1 MKILLLEPFFS
12 GSHKQ
17 WAESFATK
25 SRHDVEIMS
34 LEGRHWKWRMEGA
47 AVSFAKRVEE
57 IEVKPD
63 LILATDML
71 DVAAFAGLARKFLKD
86 IPIGVYFHENQLT
99 YPWSPT
105 DQDTVLKRD
114 LHYGFKN
121 YTTAIAADF
130 VLFNSEYH
138 KTSFL
143 GALPKFLK
151 TFPDHKEL
159 ENIKSIQEKSSVL
172 HLGLDLQKFKQFDFS
187 EEPNDRWAKILWNH
201 RWEYD
206 KNPEDFFDALKEI
219 KERGIKFNLIV
230 LGESY
235 SKAPEIFKTAH
246 SHFEEEIIHWGY
258 TEDFKEYARLLH
270 LADILPMTSNQDFFG
285 ISLIEALACNVK
297 PLLPKRLAYPEHF
310 PKEYSATFFYEDQK
324 DLVNRLQ
331 RLIFNVG
338 VIRKQEVDRY
348 AMVYDWSNMIEKYD
362 DLLEKIMLQ

>member
-17 WAESFATK
+17 WAEGFAEK
-25 SRHDVEIMS
+25 SQHDVQIMS

-47 AVSFAKRVEE
+47 AYSFAKQMERVE
-57 IEVKPD
+57 VLPD

-71 DVAAFAGLARKFLKD
+71 DVAAFAGLARKSIKQT
-86 IPIGVYFHENQLT
+86 PIAVYFHENQLT

-105 DQDTVLKRD
+105 DQDTILKRD

-121 YTTAIAADF
+121 YTTALAADF
-130 VLFNSEYH
+130 VLFNSAYH
-138 KTSFL
+138 KSSFIN
-143 GALPKFLK
+143 ALPKFLK
-151 TFPDHKEL
+151 GFPDHNEL
-159 ENIKSIQEKSSVL
+159 DSIEIIDSKSSVL
-172 HLGLDLQKFKQFDFS
+172 HLGLDLQKFKAFDFS
-187 EEPNDRWAKILWNH
+187 NEPNDRWAKILWNH

-206 KNPEDFFDALKEI
+206 KNPEAFFDALMQL

-235 SKAPEIFKTAH
+235 SKAPEIFEKAN
-246 SHFEEEIIHWGY
+246 SHFGNEILHWGFAS
-258 TEDFKEYARLLH
+258 DFQAYAKWLH
-270 LADILPMTSNQDFFG
+270 LADILPVTSNQDFFG

-310 PKEYSATFFYEDQK
+310 PKALSNTFFYNDQEDF
-324 DLVNRLQ
+324 VNRLQ

-338 VIRKQEVDRY
+338 VIRKQKVEQY
-348 AMVYDWSNMIEKYD
+348 AMVYDWENRIEEYD
-362 DLLEKIMLQ
+362 NLFETFVR